1 MTPEIFRQQYPQG
14 SLISELVGIDHGQYI
29 VRVLVEV
36 EGVTLASG
44 LSAAVTVEQA
54 EDQARLRALSLLA
67 AQAEPAAKPKAAT
80 PAKTRTSPPPQVEL
94 PATSPTIPG
103 IQPAPVAVPTTPST
117 PTEASLNLDL
127 PFSEPPA
134 QASTAAKPQAT
145 MAQVSEDET
154 PLDFSDIIAR
164 SDVELKRLG
173 WSSEQG
179 RNYLLET
186 YGKRSRQLLS
196 DDELLEFL
204 KYLEATPTPH

>member
-80 PAKTRTSPPPQVEL
+80 PGKTRTSPPPQVEL

-103 IQPAPVAVPTTPST
+103 IQPAPMAVPTPPST
-117 PTEASLNLDL
+117 PTATATEASLNLDL

-134 QASTAAKPQAT
+134 QATI
-145 MAQVSEDET
+145 AQVSEDET